1 MTRAF
6 NSHVEKIASVF
17 VLSKTKLSHQAFYS
31 VNMAI
36 LMESCCLVGLGK
48 GISFWCCE
56 FVGVFDSVTGEREM
70 TAVRTVTEISAIKK
84 PFGQEVELIHCLS
97 LFQLQFCR
105 KSLVS

>member
-1 MTRAF
+1 M
-6 NSHVEKIASVF
+6 
-17 VLSKTKLSHQAFYS
+17 
-31 VNMAI
+31 
-36 LMESCCLVGLGK
+36 GLGR

-56 FVGVFDSVTGEREM
+56 FVGVFDSVTEEREM
-70 TAVRTVTEISAIKK
+70 RAVRTVTEISAIKK